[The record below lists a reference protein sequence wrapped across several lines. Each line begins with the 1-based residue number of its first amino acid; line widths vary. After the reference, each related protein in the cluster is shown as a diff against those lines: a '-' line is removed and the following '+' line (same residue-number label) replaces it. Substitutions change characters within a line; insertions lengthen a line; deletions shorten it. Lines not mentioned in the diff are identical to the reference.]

1 MSAARPLL
9 EVRGLNVTFGGVRAL
24 GDVSFS
30 VREGELFAVIGPNGA
45 GKTTLFNCLSAI
57 YRPQEGS
64 IRLDGQELVGATPSV
79 LAGLGVSRTF
89 QNLGLF
95 EALDPVE
102 NILLGRHSRMQ
113 AGFLGTALRL
123 PRWSVRRRST
133 ARSRRR
139 SPAALGLERY
149 AGQACAVLPYGVRKL
164 VELGR
169 ALAME
174 PRLLMLDEPVAGMNL
189 EETEAMA
196 WHIQRI
202 RNRLGTTVLLVEHDM
217 HFVMDLADRVLVLDF
232 GQVIAVGDPAA
243 VGRDPRVVE
252 AYLGATAGGEPG

>member
-1 MSAARPLL
+1 MSLGTPLL
-9 EVRGLNVTFGGVRAL
+9 EVRGLSVTFGGVRAL

-57 YRPQEGS
+57 YQPESGS
-64 IRLDGQELVGATPSV
+64 IR
-79 LAGLGVSRTF
+79 
-89 QNLGLF
+89 
-95 EALDPVE
+95 LDPVE
-102 NILLGRHSRMQ
+102 NILLGRHSRMRT
-113 AGFLGTALRL
+113 GFLGAALRL
-123 PRWSVRRRST
+123 PRMVREEAEHR
-133 ARSRRR
+133 AVADEIA
-139 SPAALGLERY
+139 AALGLDRY

-196 WHIQRI
+196 WHIERI
-202 RNRLGTTVLLVEHDM
+202 RSRLGTTVLLVEHDM

-232 GQVIAVGDPAA
+232 GQVIAVGAPTAI
-243 VGRDPRVVE
+243 GRDPRVVE
-252 AYLGATAGGEPG
+252 AYLGAAA